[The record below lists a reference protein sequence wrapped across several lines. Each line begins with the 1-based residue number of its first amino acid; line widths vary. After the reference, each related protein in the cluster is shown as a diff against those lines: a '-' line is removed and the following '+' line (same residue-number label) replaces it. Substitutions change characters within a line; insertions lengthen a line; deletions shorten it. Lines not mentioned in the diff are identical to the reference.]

1 MKLSHIKILLLTIV
15 AFCLSLS
22 LKAQE
27 KSAEPLKL
35 SVKEAQEYALVNNTS
50 AKNATID
57 QELAKKKIWETLSI
71 GLPQLNAKANYQHL
85 FVVPELSFGGSTYL
99 ATNLDPGTVITAGDI
114 LNESVYMGYKPG
126 APIKLGVKDN
136 LTLDITLSQLIFSG
150 EYLVGVQASRVYQQ
164 LSDQAKVKSDLDI
177 RESVANTYS
186 LVLVLEQTRNN
197 LAISLKNVNSTLKE
211 MEAMFNQGFI
221 ENTDVDQM
229 ELNSLNLTN
238 SLNSMEKQV
247 KTTRDLLKFQMG
259 MPLENTIILADSL
272 ESITGEVTMETLVA
286 KQFNLSQ
293 NINYKMIETQE
304 RLSQYSLKREKSL
317 YLPNLAAVY
326 QHTEKMNKPEFDFA
340 PKDLVALS
348 MNIPI
353 FSSGQRNSKVQQRK
367 LELEKIVNTKT
378 DVASGLELE
387 HESALNDLTTAWT
400 TYLNNKKN
408 IELTKRIYDKM
419 QIKYKEGISSSLDLT
434 NAQNQYLTALG
445 NLYNANYAL
454 ITAKNKLD
462 KLTNNR

>member
-1 MKLSHIKILLLTIV
+1 MKLSYIKVLLPTLV
-15 AFCLSLS
+15 VFGLSIT

-27 KSAEPLKL
+27 KSAEPVTF
-35 SVKEAQEYALVNNTS
+35 SVKQAQQYALENNTS

-57 QELAKKKIWETLSI
+57 QELAKKKIWETLAI

-99 ATNLDPGTVITAGDI
+99 TTNLDPGTVITAGDI
-114 LNESVYMGYKPG
+114 LNESVYMGFKPG
-126 APIKLGVKDN
+126 QPIKLGVKDN

-150 EYLVGVQASRVYQQ
+150 EYLVGVQASRVYQL
-164 LSDQAKVKSDLDI
+164 LSDQAKTKTDLDV

-197 LAISLKNVNSTLKE
+197 LAISLQNVKNTLTE
-211 MEAMFNQGFI
+211 MEAMYEQGFI

-238 SLNSMEKQV
+238 SLNSMKRQV
-247 KTTRDLLKFQMG
+247 DATRDLLKFQMG
-259 MPLENTIILADSL
+259 MPLQNTIVLTDSL
-272 ESITGEVTMETLVA
+272 AGITGEVTMETLVA
-286 KQFNLSQ
+286 NPFNLNQ
-293 NINYKMIETQE
+293 NINYQMIETQE
-304 RLSQYSLKREKSL
+304 KLSQYSLKREKSL

-326 QHTEKMNKPEFDFA
+326 QHSEKMNKPEFDFA
-340 PKDLVALS
+340 PKDLIALS

-353 FSSGQRNSKVQQRK
+353 FSSGQRNVKVQQRK
-367 LELEKIVNTKT
+367 LELEKVVNTKT

-387 HESALNDLTTAWT
+387 HESALNELTTAWE
-400 TYLNNKKN
+400 TYLNNQKN
-408 IELTKRIYDKM
+408 IELTQRIYDKTL
-419 QIKYKEGISSSLDLT
+419 IKYKEGISSSLDLT

-445 NLYNANYAL
+445 NYYNANYAL

-462 KLTNNR
+462 KLTNNL